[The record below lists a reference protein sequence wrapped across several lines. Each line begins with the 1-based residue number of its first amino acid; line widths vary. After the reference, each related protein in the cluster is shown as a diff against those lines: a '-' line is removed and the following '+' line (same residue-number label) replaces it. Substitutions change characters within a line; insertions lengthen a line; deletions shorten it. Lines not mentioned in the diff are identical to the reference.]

1 MSKRKWEKG
10 CRIYSTGELSVIKER
25 HSWFI
30 VNGKT
35 MHKSFLESMTFRTVE
50 GFIRR
55 GQVFAAA
62 PAEEKLL
69 GKSTRSV
76 TTEEFRYADE

>member
-10 CRIYSTGELSVIKER
+10 RRIYSTTDFSIVKE
-25 HSWFI
+25 HHPWFI

-35 MHKSFLESMTFRTVE
+35 MHKSVLENMTFRTVE

-55 GQVFAAA
+55 GQVFAAV
-62 PAEEKLL
+62 PTNEKLI